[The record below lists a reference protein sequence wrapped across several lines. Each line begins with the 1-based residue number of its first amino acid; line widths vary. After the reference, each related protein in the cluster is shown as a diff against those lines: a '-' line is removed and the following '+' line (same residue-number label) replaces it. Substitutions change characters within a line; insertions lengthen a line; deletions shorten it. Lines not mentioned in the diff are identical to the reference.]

1 MIVVCSL
8 KDLETVCSSVKPSHV
23 ISVIDPGFAIMD
35 GLLPGDIVVEIDNI
49 PLNKKS
55 LGEIMSDKMT
65 RKKNYIF
72 KIKRNNPETKTAQD
86 AKTLNKIIIP
96 ICLIGIFVTQLIVYL
111 QNDQV
116 NFFLIATACFVSPAA
131 IKGYNSKYQMSSFIY
146 YLLLIIGLV
155 LMVMGFYINL

>member
-1 MIVVCSL
+1 M
-8 KDLETVCSSVKPSHV
+8 K
-23 ISVIDPGFAIMD
+23 
-35 GLLPGDIVVEIDNI
+35 
-49 PLNKKS
+49 
-55 LGEIMSDKMT
+55 
-65 RKKNYIF
+65 
-72 KIKRNNPETKTAQD
+72 
-86 AKTLNKIIIP
+86 KTLNKIIIP

>member
-1 MIVVCSL
+1 M
-8 KDLETVCSSVKPSHV
+8 K
-23 ISVIDPGFAIMD
+23 
-35 GLLPGDIVVEIDNI
+35 
-49 PLNKKS
+49 
-55 LGEIMSDKMT
+55 
-65 RKKNYIF
+65 
-72 KIKRNNPETKTAQD
+72 
-86 AKTLNKIIIP
+86 KTLNKIIIP

-116 NFFLIATACFVSPAA
+116 NFFLIATACLVSPAA